1 MITSRTQ
8 IPESSQ
14 LSKSK
19 TVFNYTDCFEGVIS
33 TNHNPDI
40 TEITKLF
47 LSSGPKWADNLMA
60 IRDKVAGLF
69 GLKTSDQL
77 TNQQQIL
84 DNTKFEPGEQLGIF
98 KLQSISTNEV
108 ILGEEDK
115 HLNFKVSILI
125 EHTNAFNKKKIS
137 ISTAVKFNN
146 LFGRIYFLPVKPI
159 HRLIVKATIKDMIR
173 KLNIL

>member
-1 MITSRTQ
+1 MISARTQ

-19 TVFNYTDCFEGVIS
+19 TVFNYTDCFEGIIS

-40 TEITKLF
+40 TEITKL
-47 LSSGPKWADNLMA
+47 LLLIGPKWADHLMA
-60 IRDKVAGLF
+60 IRDKVVGIF

-77 TNQQQIL
+77 TNQQQIF
-84 DNTKFEPGEQLGIF
+84 DNAKFEPGEQLGIF
-98 KLQSISTNEV
+98 KLQSISTHEV
-108 ILGEEDK
+108 ILGDDDK
-115 HLNFKVSILI
+115 HLHFKVSILV
-125 EHTNAFNKKKIS
+125 EQSSAFNTKRLS

-159 HRLIVKATIKDMIR
+159 HRLIVKAS
-173 KLNIL
+173 